1 MTDDG
6 GRWAKRAAP
15 AVALFAVVLAVYARG
30 LNGPFLYDDRFRLV
44 ENPATLS
51 VSAALK
57 SFGRPEAIDSGNAAH
72 LMYRPALPVAYASE
86 RAVFGLR
93 PWAFHLVNVSLHGGA
108 AVLVY
113 VILAA
118 LTGGR
123 GAAWAAALWW
133 AVHPAHVE
141 AVQYVSS
148 LADVLCGVG
157 VLASVWLYVREK
169 RRWALLPFLLALLAK
184 EAAVAAPAAIFA
196 LAFWRADGEAGA
208 RARAALRAAT
218 PFLAVA
224 AGFVVLRAS
233 LIGLAQAHTPV
244 RALSVDW
251 PLVLKAFF
259 VNLRVA
265 AFPVELRPIY
275 NLSLVRPLDAGAAAG
290 AIALAA
296 LAALAIGVR
305 RRVPAATVG
314 AIWFAAF
321 MLPVSNLI
329 PIRVLVAERFLYLP
343 LVGAALAGAAFWQVL
358 PRPRAK
364 AAAVGAMIA
373 LLTALAVARLGAW
386 TDESVFWR
394 DAVRTAPDSFTAAE
408 ALGACYFREHRWAE
422 AEAVFRQMVREHP
435 EDAGAA
441 YALATFY
448 FNTQRFSEA
457 QAVFERLVQL
467 DPANPTYRAGVRQS
481 RAASEESEGK

>member
-1 MTDDG
+1 M
-6 GRWAKRAAP
+6 
-15 AVALFAVVLAVYARG
+15 
-30 LNGPFLYDDRFRLV
+30 
-44 ENPATLS
+44 
-51 VSAALK
+51 
-57 SFGRPEAIDSGNAAH
+57 
-72 LMYRPALPVAYASE
+72 
-86 RAVFGLR
+86 
-93 PWAFHLVNVSLHGGA
+93 
-108 AVLVY
+108 
-113 VILAA
+113 
-118 LTGGR
+118 
-123 GAAWAAALWW
+123 
-133 AVHPAHVE
+133 
-141 AVQYVSS
+141 Q
-148 LADVLCGVG
+148 
-157 VLASVWLYVREK
+157 
-169 RRWALLPFLLALLAK
+169 
-184 EAAVAAPAAIFA
+184 
-196 LAFWRADGEAGA
+196 
-208 RARAALRAAT
+208 
-218 PFLAVA
+218 
-224 AGFVVLRAS
+224 
-233 LIGLAQAHTPV
+233 
-244 RALSVDW
+244 
-251 PLVLKAFF
+251 
-259 VNLRVA
+259 
-265 AFPVELRPIY
+265 
-275 NLSLVRPLDAGAAAG
+275 
-290 AIALAA
+290 
-296 LAALAIGVR
+296 
-305 RRVPAATVG
+305 
-314 AIWFAAF
+314 
-321 MLPVSNLI
+321 PVSKLI